1 MKFIKTLPFI
11 FVFFVLGATILS
23 AVDGLVTVTVTSG
36 AITTTSCVIPSG
48 SHSCNT
54 SLTWNVSNPTSSS
67 SVYLYKQY
75 STGTFSTAND
85 PTVATGTSGSTTYPI
100 VSGVNNFYL
109 KDNGTY
115 IDPSVTSASASC
127 ASYSN
132 WNGSICAPVTYTL
145 YINKGGNGGGSV
157 TAAGTY
163 NYGTAV
169 TATASADGS
178 STFSGWSGGGCSG
191 TGNCSVT
198 MTSDITITANF
209 AARTNITSL
218 YVSPSTIPYGGTANI
233 YYACSNGYYSHLIVD
248 DVWDWQDSNYY
259 GSRSPSTIPS
269 SAGVMNTPGSH
280 YAMAYCYNSDWVPS
294 YNSWLRIGTFDV
306 VPPAPTNLSQS
317 CSANGRSATM
327 SWTQTGVSLSYFRI
341 VDDTTGAQ
349 LPYSVPENVADTGP
363 SITIPTTPGHSYHY
377 WVHGRLSSD
386 NNNGPASGASFSC
399 NPTITL
405 TTPKG
410 GNGGGTVT
418 GAGTYDYGTSVSLTA
433 TPDGNST
440 FSGWSGGGCSGTGS
454 CSVTLT
460 SNTTITANFAR
471 VAVVTGLSVS
481 PNPINL
487 GGTTNISFTSNYGYY
502 CHILVDWDWNYNYTG
517 YFSSATYT
525 LSSIPPLTVGDHT
538 AAAICYNSDWIIVG
552 GWTAMNFTVLQPVNG
567 VCSASHYGCNA
578 GNSANNAVNSPNWTW
593 SCNGI
598 NGGSNAS
605 CSEYIP
611 IPTNH
616 VSSCSTNGRS
626 ATITWTLPAVTS
638 LSYFRVTDDTTGA
651 QLPYS
656 IPENVSDTGPSTTI
670 PTTPGHSYHDWIHT
684 RLPNGNSDSSISY
697 FSCNPTSNLTIVS
710 PGGISGTY
718 SAPGT
723 YAVDYNGS
731 VTITAAGWAG
741 YTASISG
748 GCSAT
753 GSYQANV
760 SCTVSNMTSAK
771 TVTVTYT
778 DPTPPTAPGIMTTGW
793 TRDHYVNTNFTA
805 STTGSTDSGS
815 GIRGYRLCRSPD
827 NTGGCYYWTAAGEHA
842 SMSEV
847 VSGSDLPSD
856 GTFRYYYW
864 YAFDNS
870 GNQSTNSAGE
880 YIRMDQTA
888 PTYNSTSFT
897 GCNYLNGNN
906 CYVKNGTTFYVN
918 ISHTDNGVG
927 SNQQYFELSKNG
939 TNRGTWDGGTGNIK
953 SSANPYGAANGSNYS
968 NYGEGGGMEGTGY
981 LDIQIPQCIQSGDC
995 NNTATGRWPV
1005 TAGGGAS
1012 NMYGVTV
1019 YMYDGFWNGQG
1030 YTDTGKYVYLDNDA
1044 PSVPTPTDAGAS
1056 TNSTSLTFSA
1066 SPSDSSSGIASCY
1079 AQIGNGTTNV
1089 MDTTS
1094 VGSGTSYTW
1103 SGGTIGGTYFY
1114 RYYCTD
1120 NVGNSSGWS
1129 NWSDGIVIN
1138 AYTVSTSAGA
1148 NGSISPTSATVGYGA
1163 TTSFTITPNS
1173 NYAINTVTGCGGTLS
1188 GSTYTTGAITSSCTV
1203 TATFSSVYCLS
1214 GPSGYTKC
1222 ADESG
1227 TCSFSGNAYVAYGCN
1242 STFNY
1247 KGANTSTACN
1257 NTNFGD
1263 PLPGYLKAC
1272 FYRTITGTL
1281 APSSS
1286 SSCVIAAGAS
1296 TCNVGLTWT
1305 TTNPI
1310 STSAVTASGM
1320 TNVDANNGSQAF
1332 TVPYNSRTFYLYNS
1346 AILLA
1351 QTTITSSCD
1360 VGTTWDGSKCALPTN
1375 GGWSAWS
1382 TPSSSCGITDVQT
1395 RSCNNPSPANGGTQ
1409 CTKNDLSLGLTDSQ
1423 SYTTAPC
1430 PPVISGPTSFYAGV
1444 LTNFGF
1450 TATNSNAHQIEY
1462 GIDWNGDT
1470 VADVWIPAGMV
1481 YSASGFTQFFS
1492 QSWGIGTYT
1501 FKALSQDKITGVNST
1516 WTPYTVTV
1524 TALPPAPVVTVTATP
1539 STVPYNGKSLIK
1551 WSSTNSSSSCIVIP
1565 NAGLVGANQ
1574 TDPNNQVGLQTPS
1587 LTART
1592 IYQVSCT
1599 GPGGTSVGTAEVKVS
1614 QIKSTFKEI

>member
-1 MKFIKTLPFI
+1 M
-11 FVFFVLGATILS
+11 
-23 AVDGLVTVTVTSG
+23 
-36 AITTTSCVIPSG
+36 
-48 SHSCNT
+48 
-54 SLTWNVSNPTSSS
+54 
-67 SVYLYKQY
+67 
-75 STGTFSTAND
+75 
-85 PTVATGTSGSTTYPI
+85 
-100 VSGVNNFYL
+100 
-109 KDNGTY
+109 
-115 IDPSVTSASASC
+115 
-127 ASYSN
+127 
-132 WNGSICAPVTYTL
+132 
-145 YINKGGNGGGSV
+145 
-157 TAAGTY
+157 
-163 NYGTAV
+163 
-169 TATASADGS
+169 
-178 STFSGWSGGGCSG
+178 
-191 TGNCSVT
+191 
-198 MTSDITITANF
+198 
-209 AARTNITSL
+209 
-218 YVSPSTIPYGGTANI
+218 
-233 YYACSNGYYSHLIVD
+233 
-248 DVWDWQDSNYY
+248 
-259 GSRSPSTIPS
+259 
-269 SAGVMNTPGSH
+269 
-280 YAMAYCYNSDWVPS
+280 
-294 YNSWLRIGTFDV
+294 
-306 VPPAPTNLSQS
+306 
-317 CSANGRSATM
+317 
-327 SWTQTGVSLSYFRI
+327 
-341 VDDTTGAQ
+341 
-349 LPYSVPENVADTGP
+349 
-363 SITIPTTPGHSYHY
+363 
-377 WVHGRLSSD
+377 
-386 NNNGPASGASFSC
+386 
-399 NPTITL
+399 
-405 TTPKG
+405 
-410 GNGGGTVT
+410 
-418 GAGTYDYGTSVSLTA
+418 
-433 TPDGNST
+433 
-440 FSGWSGGGCSGTGS
+440 
-454 CSVTLT
+454 
-460 SNTTITANFAR
+460 
-471 VAVVTGLSVS
+471 
-481 PNPINL
+481 
-487 GGTTNISFTSNYGYY
+487 
-502 CHILVDWDWNYNYTG
+502 
-517 YFSSATYT
+517 
-525 LSSIPPLTVGDHT
+525 SSIPPLTVGDHT

-1148 NGSISPTSATVGYGA
+1148 NGSISPTSANVGYGA

>member
-1089 MDTTS
+1089 MGTTA

-1148 NGSISPTSATVGYGA
+1148 NGSISPTSANVGYGA

>member
-1089 MDTTS
+1089 MGTTA

-1173 NYAINTVTGCGGTLS
+1173 NYTINTVTGCGGTLS

-1203 TATFSSVYCLS
+1203 TATFASVYCLS
-1214 GPSGYTKC
+1214 GPAGYTKC

-1247 KGANTSTACN
+1247 LGANTSTACN

-1281 APSSS
+1281 ATSSS

-1351 QTTITSSCD
+1351 STTITSSCD